1 MSAQNSVMNDAS
13 ALSKGQHQVLVFTRA
28 KNSHPTID
36 QISPTQISSL
46 IDNEVVQIQAISI
59 CYSLRFT

>member
-1 MSAQNSVMNDAS
+1 MSAQVMNYAS
-13 ALSKGQHQVLVFTRA
+13 ASSKGQHQVLVFARA
-28 KNSHPTID
+28 KNSHPTTD
-36 QISPTQISSL
+36 QIGPTQISSL

>member
-1 MSAQNSVMNDAS
+1 MSAQNSVMNYVS
-13 ALSKGQHQVLVFTRA
+13 ALSKGQHQVLIFACT

-36 QISPTQISSL
+36 QIGPTQISSL